1 MLELTLNLLPIALG
15 LLVMIRSFKEYN
27 RPRRSS
33 DRALILLDGLA
44 AFILVSAQMV
54 WLYVNVIL
62 EVDVTLSI
70 FSSIWALYNSLIMGI
85 LLIFVS
91 PRKSYNKD

>member
-15 LLVMIRSFKEYN
+15 ILVMFRSFKEYN

-33 DRALILLDGLA
+33 DRTLILLDGLA
-44 AFILVSAQMV
+44 AFILVSAQMI

-62 EVDVTLSI
+62 EVDATLSL
-70 FSSIWALYNSLIMGI
+70 FSSIWALYNSLIMSI